1 LICCRG
7 TEKVCEVGKVLEK
20 KREEEEEAEREEE
33 KDKRNGI
40 RIEGDTKG

>member
-1 LICCRG
+1 
-7 TEKVCEVGKVLEK
+7 VCEVGKVLEK